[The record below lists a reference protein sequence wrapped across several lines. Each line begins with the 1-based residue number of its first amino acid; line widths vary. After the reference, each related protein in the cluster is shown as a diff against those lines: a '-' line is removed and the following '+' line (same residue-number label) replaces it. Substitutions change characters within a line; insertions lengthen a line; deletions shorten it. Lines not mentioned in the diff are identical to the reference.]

1 MLRRFTKSIHLKTV
15 RYKDWT
21 ENKGKAAIVERK
33 LQTFRKS
40 GERKLK
46 ITLGKKL
53 EKLPVLEAKYEDV

>member
-1 MLRRFTKSIHLKTV
+1 MLRRFTKSIRLKTV

-40 GERKLK
+40 GGRKLK

-53 EKLPVLEAKYEDV
+53 EKLPVLEVNYEDV

>member
-1 MLRRFTKSIHLKTV
+1 MLRRFTKSICLKTV

-53 EKLPVLEAKYEDV
+53 EKLPVLEVKYEDV

>member
-1 MLRRFTKSIHLKTV
+1 MV

-33 LQTFRKS
+33 RQTFRKS

-46 ITLGKKL
+46 ITLGGKKL
-53 EKLPVLEAKYEDV
+53 EKLPVLEVKYEDVYI

>member
-1 MLRRFTKSIHLKTV
+1 MAKSIPLKMV

-33 LQTFRKS
+33 RQTFRKS

-46 ITLGKKL
+46 ITLGGKNLKNFQFW
-53 EKLPVLEAKYEDV
+53 K